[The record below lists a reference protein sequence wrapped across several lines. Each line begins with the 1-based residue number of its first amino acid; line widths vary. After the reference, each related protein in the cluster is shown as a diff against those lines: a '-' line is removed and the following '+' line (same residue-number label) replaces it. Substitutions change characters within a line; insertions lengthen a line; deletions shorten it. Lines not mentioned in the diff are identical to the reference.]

1 MLLLLCALLS
11 AVVLSACSSDDDVV
25 PSPQPAQSALRF
37 SFNGVQTRLDYNFEH
52 TNFTEGDTIGC
63 VIAEVNDDGTY
74 KFLRNSAWSY
84 RSDGMLIFQYYWGN
98 RIVKAAWGGET
109 SEFGR
114 VYSNDIETEAAYNTT
129 PVSAKILIQ
138 EKYRDETTSTLDES
152 FVYSPYLNGTNK
164 KLAFFFYYPYV
175 NGNLLYEDVL
185 KVYNQKVENNK
196 TIFYK
201 ELDYPNI
208 ATNEDL
214 SFTANGQ
221 NYELKEDGSSIDPY
235 LRAFFLTGTVIDDT
249 GNAGNYWN
257 IQGNKYGWT
266 DYPCFVNHTQGDPS
280 AQGEVN
286 DKRLQNSDFLWAA
299 SPEISASTQHT
310 VNLTFK
316 KKTATILV
324 YSENRLADIYFT
336 PNGGQTLKRGKRI
349 DLSTGELSD
358 YEYSTA
364 SDASAQQKNMYFNA
378 DEHIVPCYRGQDTA
392 EGQPYYFYRIV
403 LPAQENC
410 RFTMYIKGD
419 FDRNQST
426 PDEWKAINLSDD
438 DGLTELKEGYL
449 YTIRISKDGRTTIR
463 INDWQPDGW
472 FEIEEVTD

>member
-1 MLLLLCALLS
+1 MSIKKTYMSLLLCALLS
-11 AVVLSACSSDDDVV
+11 AVVLSACSSDDTDGL
-25 PSPQPAQSALRF
+25 PSGGEAGLRF
-37 SFNGVQTRLDYNFEH
+37 SVQGVQTRLNYDFASTYFDKDE
-52 TNFTEGDTIGC
+52 TIGC
-63 VIAEVNDDGTY
+63 VIAEVNGGNTTFLCNTKWTY
-74 KFLRNSAWSY
+74 SN
-84 RSDGMLIFQYYWGN
+84 SDGMLILQSDG
-98 RIVKAAWGGET
+98 VTGL
-109 SEFGR
+109 
-114 VYSNDIETEAAYNTT
+114 
-129 PVSAKILIQ
+129 PVSNEDDDKSLLTLVDDSKIL
-138 EKYRDETTSTLDES
+138 K
-152 FVYSPYLNGTNK
+152 FC
-164 KLAFFFYYPYV
+164 FYYPYV
-175 NGNLLYEDVL
+175 DNTMIDAALSG
-185 KVYNQKVENNK
+185 
-196 TIFYK
+196 ISSYK
-201 ELDYPNI
+201 DIVYPNCLV
-208 ATNEDL
+208 E
-214 SFTANGQ
+214 G
-221 NYELKEDGSSIDPY
+221 E
-235 LRAFFLTGTVIDDT
+235 AFPDNCWNWSNKVLIGEVMEKYIQPAY
-249 GNAGNYWN
+249 NAYA
-257 IQGNKYGWT
+257 KYGWT

-286 DKRLQNSDFLWAA
+286 DKRLQNSDFLWTA

-364 SDASAQQKNMYFNA
+364 WEASAQQKNMYFNA

-392 EGQPYYFYRIV
+392 ENQQYDFYRIV

-419 FDRNQST
+419 FDRDGST

-438 DGLTELKEGYL
+438 DGLTELKEGSL
-449 YTIRISKDGRTTIR
+449 YSIRISKDGRTKIL